1 MSNDYFIKLL
11 INESEE
17 LEFNLDNNNS
27 NGNRVVV
34 VRNGSEN
41 ELLSGGQYFFIFLS
55 FQQKLFTNF
64 LFNKFL

>member
-34 VRNGSEN
+34 VRNGEQN
-41 ELLSGGQYFFIFLS
+41 ELLSGAKYFSIFLS
-55 FQQKLFTNF
+55 FQQKLFTN
-64 LFNKFL
+64 LFAIQ